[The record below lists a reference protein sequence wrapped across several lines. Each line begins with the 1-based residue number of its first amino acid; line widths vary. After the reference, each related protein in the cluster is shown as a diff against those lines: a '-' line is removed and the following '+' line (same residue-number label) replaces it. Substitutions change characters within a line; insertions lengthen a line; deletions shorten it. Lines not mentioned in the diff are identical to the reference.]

1 MMDRYQ
7 KQRIFLGRD
16 ADARLRERRVA
27 IVGLGATGSVLATW
41 MVRAGVGE
49 VTLLDRDVVDLTN
62 LHRQILYTE
71 HDLGRPKAQ
80 AAAAHLGAVNSG
92 LRLNPLAT
100 DLTSGNAREILAG
113 HDLILDGTDNFEA
126 RYLINDVSILTG
138 TPWIYTGV
146 IGGEGIVWP
155 IAPPATPCLRCLM
168 AQPPAGG
175 DVDTCDSAGVLG
187 PGVGIVASWAAMEAL
202 KILSGSGEPQREL
215 ARFDF
220 WHNERQ
226 FVRPPKV
233 RCPYCSRGLTEF
245 LDARW
250 SIQASS
256 LCGLEGVQIRVNP
269 PGNLHLKTLQKR
281 LEQRTGTP
289 WKCTPLTL
297 AGHEGAVEVILFK
310 DGRALFHGAITPE
323 RARSWYSE
331 VVGC

>member
-16 ADARLRERRVA
+16 ADARLRDRRVA

-41 MVRAGVGE
+41 MARAGVGRL
-49 VTLLDRDVVDLTN
+49 TLIDRDVVDLTN

-71 HDLGRPKAQ
+71 QDLGRPKAQ
-80 AAAAHLGAVNSG
+80 AAAAHLGAVNSQI
-92 LRLNPLAT
+92 RLDPLAT
-100 DLTSGNAREILAG
+100 DLTSGNARELLAH

-126 RYLINDVSILTG
+126 RYLVNDVSILTG

-146 IGGEGIVWP
+146 IGAEGIVWP
-155 IAPPATPCLRCLM
+155 IAPPRTPCLRCLM
-168 AQPPAGG
+168 EQPPASG

-187 PGVGIVASWAAMEAL
+187 PGVGIMASWAAMEAL
-202 KILSGSGEPQREL
+202 KLLTGSGETQQEL

-226 FVRPPKV
+226 FIQPPKT
-233 RCPYCSRGLTEF
+233 RCLYCSQGLTEF

-250 SIQASS
+250 SLKASP

-269 PGNLHLKTLQKR
+269 PGSLDLEALRKR
-281 LEQRTGTP
+281 LERRTGTP
-289 WKCTPLTL
+289 WKCSSTTL
-297 AGHEGAVEVILFK
+297 AGREGDLEVILFK
-310 DGRALFHGAITPE
+310 DGRALFHGSITPE
-323 RARSWYSE
+323 RARSWYTE

>member
-16 ADARLRERRVA
+16 ADARLRDRRVA

-41 MVRAGVGE
+41 MARAGVGRL
-49 VTLLDRDVVDLTN
+49 TLIDRDVVDLTN

-71 HDLGRPKAQ
+71 QDLGRPKAQ
-80 AAAAHLGAVNSG
+80 AAAAHLGAVNSQI
-92 LRLNPLAT
+92 RLDPLAT
-100 DLTSGNAREILAG
+100 DLTSGNARELLAH

-126 RYLINDVSILTG
+126 RYLVNDVSILTG

-146 IGGEGIVWP
+146 IGAEGIVWP
-155 IAPPATPCLRCLM
+155 IAPPRTPCLRCLM
-168 AQPPAGG
+168 EQPPASG

-187 PGVGIVASWAAMEAL
+187 PGVGIMASWAAMEAL
-202 KILSGSGEPQREL
+202 KLLTGSGEPQQEL

-226 FVRPPKV
+226 FIQPPKT
-233 RCPYCSRGLTEF
+233 RCLYCSQGLTEF

-250 SIQASS
+250 SLKASP

-269 PGNLHLKTLQKR
+269 PGSLDLEALRQR
-281 LEQRTGTP
+281 LERRTGTP
-289 WKCTPLTL
+289 WKCSSTTL
-297 AGHEGAVEVILFK
+297 AGREGDLEVILFK
-310 DGRALFHGAITPE
+310 DGRALFHGSITPE
-323 RARSWYSE
+323 RARSWYTE

>member
-16 ADARLRERRVA
+16 ADARLRDRRVA

-41 MVRAGVGE
+41 MARAGVGRL
-49 VTLLDRDVVDLTN
+49 TLIDRDVVDLTN

-71 HDLGRPKAQ
+71 RDLGRPKAQ
-80 AAAAHLGAVNSG
+80 AAAAHLGAVNSQIH
-92 LRLNPLAT
+92 LDPLAT
-100 DLTSGNAREILAG
+100 DLTSGNARELLAH

-126 RYLINDVSILTG
+126 RYLVNDVSILTG

-146 IGGEGIVWP
+146 IGAEGIVWP
-155 IAPPATPCLRCLM
+155 IAPPRTPCLRCLM
-168 AQPPAGG
+168 EQPPASG

-187 PGVGIVASWAAMEAL
+187 PGVGIMASWAAMEAL
-202 KILSGSGEPQREL
+202 KLLTGSGEPQREL

-226 FVRPPKV
+226 FIQPPKT
-233 RCPYCSRGLTEF
+233 RCLYCSQGLTEF

-250 SIQASS
+250 SLKASP

-269 PGNLHLKTLQKR
+269 PGSLDLEALRKR
-281 LEQRTGTP
+281 LERRTGTP
-289 WKCTPLTL
+289 WKCSATTL
-297 AGHEGAVEVILFK
+297 AGREGDLEVILFK
-310 DGRALFHGAITPE
+310 DGRALFHGSITPE
-323 RARSWYSE
+323 RARSWYTE